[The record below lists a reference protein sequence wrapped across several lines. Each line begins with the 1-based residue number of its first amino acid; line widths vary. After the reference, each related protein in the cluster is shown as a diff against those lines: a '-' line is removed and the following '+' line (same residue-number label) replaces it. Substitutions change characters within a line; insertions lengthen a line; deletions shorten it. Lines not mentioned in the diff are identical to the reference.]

1 MNDKFVSVDMA
12 ARAEMLNNLLL
23 AQGENF
29 KIEYSKVWK
38 NNKELEGYIL
48 RTDNS
53 NVAPTIYR
61 ADVWYQKTDEEVI
74 SFLKDMLQ
82 RHGVDHMDVSAYL
95 EKDYVLSHILP
106 RLVSQTNGAELE
118 SRKIAHMPFLDMYIL
133 FYVPIDNFCNEG
145 TGSIQ
150 VTNELLERANISI
163 DEAYTASLANIEPN
177 AEVKSMHE
185 VLCGELGME
194 DFADVPGIPMYICSV
209 KNRIQ
214 GAAVMLSRTIL
225 DEIENRIGGKAAI
238 LPSSIHEC
246 IAVPYNSE
254 EELSTFLSLVKEVNA
269 TQVEPIDKLTDSV
282 YYIEDH
288 QVKLAV

>member
-1 MNDKFVSVDMA
+1 MNNNLVTVDMA
-12 ARAEMLNNLLL
+12 ARAEKLNNLLL
-23 AQGENF
+23 AQEEGF
-29 KIEYSKVWK
+29 RIEYSRVWK
-38 NNKELEGYIL
+38 NNRELEGYVL
-48 RTDNS
+48 RTEGS
-53 NVAPTIYR
+53 NVAPTVYR
-61 ADVWYQKTDEEVI
+61 EDGWYQKSDEEVI
-74 SFLKDMLQ
+74 RFLKDMLQ
-82 RHGVDHMDVSAYL
+82 KHGVASMDVSSYL

-106 RLVSQTNGAELE
+106 RLVSKSNGAELE

-133 FYVPIDNFCNEG
+133 FYVPIEDFCDDG
-145 TGSIQ
+145 VGSIQ
-150 VTNELLERANISI
+150 VTEELLKRADISI
-163 DEAYTASLANIEPN
+163 DEAYSASLSNIEPN
-177 AEVKSMHE
+177 AEVKTMQE
-185 VLCGELGME
+185 VLYGEMGISE
-194 DFADVPGIPMYICSV
+194 FAEVPEIPMYICSV

-214 GAAVMLSRTIL
+214 GAAVMLSRKIL
-225 DEIENRIGGKAAI
+225 DEIESRIGGRAAI